1 MIKIK
6 KYKQFLTENLEMIEI
21 VDDANV
27 LESIVTDS
35 DTLLKSINAE
45 QVLMGDVIDFNSEN
59 YTDIDV
65 LSKDPDFLRKLNKK
79 GYKKNNI
86 EYSKDCETFLDKT
99 LDIKFFLIFNKEDSE
114 LEPKPEYIVF
124 QSRAKGTNKWE
135 PIKIYK
141 VNDNIRNFY
150 DKLSS
155 KTIEIKRGGKNYI
168 FKTSNAGND
177 WKLQNIQNKDN
188 TFKDVMSSDE
198 IKVLLGDAETSITII
213 A

>member
-1 MIKIK
+1 MRIKGYNK
-6 KYKQFLTENLEMIEI
+6 FVKEDLEMKEI
-21 VDDANV
+21 VNDANV

-35 DTLLKSINAE
+35 ETLLKSINAE
-45 QVLMGDVIDFNSEN
+45 QVLIGDVIDFNSEN
-59 YTDIDV
+59 INDIDV
-65 LSKDPDFLRKLNKK
+65 LSKDPEFLKKLDAK
-79 GYKKNNI
+79 GFKKNNI

-99 LDIKFFLIFNKEDSE
+99 LDIKFFLIFKKEDSE

-124 QSRAKGTNKWE
+124 QSRARGSNKWE
-135 PIKIYK
+135 AIKMYK
-141 VNDNIRNFY
+141 VNENIRNFY

-177 WKLQNIQNKDN
+177 WNLQNVQNKDAI
-188 TFKDVMSSDE
+188 FKDIMSNDE
-198 IKVLLGDAETSITII
+198 IKATLKDGGTSITII